1 MAATAPAIA
10 TIREADRPGDL
21 GAVAALHGVLYTR
34 EYGMDATMEAYVAAG
49 MAELVLARIRE
60 GAPAPGRLWVA
71 ELAGRVVGAVG
82 LVRAEERPGWGQL
95 RWVILD
101 PDVRGQGLGR
111 RLLDTALDEA
121 RARSYEGVLL
131 WTVTGLDAA
140 HHLYAKAGFELT
152 LSRPAHK
159 FGLDTVEQRMD
170 LRFGPGALARTPA
183 AK

>member
-1 MAATAPAIA
+1 MATTAHEPAI
-10 TIREADRPGDL
+10 IREADRPGDL

-49 MAELVLARIRE
+49 MAELVLARARE
-60 GAPAPGRLWVA
+60 GGTAPGRLWVA
-71 ELAGRVVGAVG
+71 ELGGRVVGATG

-101 PDVRGQGLGR
+101 PVARGRGLGR
-111 RLLDTALDEA
+111 RLLETALDEA

-131 WTVTGLDAA
+131 WTIAGLDAA

-152 LSRPAHK
+152 VSRPVHK

-170 LRFGPGALARTPA
+170 LRF
-183 AK
+183 